1 MNTVRIYALAHERK
15 SPRFFLETDD
25 LLDLTLVTLVFKR
38 RGTQSSIFV
47 PLVDLELG
55 VHRIFLTISNNYKY
69 FLERKSVFLSLIDE
83 RLVSI
88 MSTIKAIYGDRVS
101 KEYNAY

>member
-1 MNTVRIYALAHERK
+1 MID
-15 SPRFFLETDD
+15 F
-25 LLDLTLVTLVFKR
+25 
-38 RGTQSSIFV
+38 
-47 PLVDLELG
+47 ELG
-55 VHRIFLTISNNYKY
+55 VHKKFLTISNNYKY